1 MKRTLALLVASALAG
16 CSIGLPT
23 AAPDDY
29 VGLRTNPLGLM
40 AMDAAAIQLTP
51 RMAVTAKHAAGI
63 MTGDHY
69 DVPDMDIS
77 YFAHE
82 GVPIAAWAD
91 PQLGEAVAVD
101 GNSLFGHVSSVG
113 HVIQTD
119 TACPCNTPN
128 VVHGFT
134 FDADVSHGY
143 SGGAV
148 KNAKGELI
156 GMTIAIIKLT
166 SGSGAGK
173 EMAFAIKA
181 SDLEAHLA
189 DAQAKKPTGMPWWAI
204 ALLVIL

>member
-1 MKRTLALLVASALAG
+1 MTRFPLILVAALALAACTSA
-16 CSIGLPT
+16 P
-23 AAPDDY
+23 PDDY
-29 VGLRTNPLGLM
+29 VGLRTNPFGLL
-40 AMDAAAIQLTP
+40 AMDAGAIQLTP
-51 RMAVTAKHAAGI
+51 HLAVTAKHAAGI
-63 MTGDHY
+63 MTGDHT
-69 DVPDMDIS
+69 DVEGMDVS

-82 GVPIAAWAD
+82 GTPITKWAE
-91 PQLGEAVAVD
+91 PVLGEEVVAD
-101 GNSLFGHVSSVG
+101 GNSMFGHVSSVG

-134 FDADVSHGY
+134 FDADIAHGY

-148 KNAKGELI
+148 KNARGELI

-166 SGSGAGK
+166 SGNGAGK
-173 EMAFAIKA
+173 EMAFAVKA

-204 ALLVIL
+204 ALLVVL